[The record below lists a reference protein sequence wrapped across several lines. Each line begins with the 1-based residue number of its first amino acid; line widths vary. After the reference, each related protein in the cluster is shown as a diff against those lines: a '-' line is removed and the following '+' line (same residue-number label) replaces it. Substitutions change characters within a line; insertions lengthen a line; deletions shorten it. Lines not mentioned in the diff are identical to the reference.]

1 MRGGDGGAGV
11 AGPAYRVAAG
21 GVFRAMD
28 LLRWRVTSTG
38 LEHVPRSGGA
48 ILVANHLSYV
58 DYFTVGRPPY
68 EVLGRPMRL
77 LGKASLFRVPVVGSL
92 MRASG
97 HIPVERGVGAS
108 ALAAAVDAL
117 GAGELV
123 GVLPEQTISPSLD
136 LLPFKTGAVRMSQLT
151 GAPLVP
157 AVSWGTQ
164 RALPVGGPYRP
175 APGLRVLVAY
185 GPPRVVGADADPVV
199 ETEALRCEMAA
210 MLEVLQRSHPDGLPA
225 GARWVPARLGGG
237 APTAEESEAELERLR
252 GRWSRRAGRRSED
265 VGGRGRHERPGS

>member
-1 MRGGDGGAGV
+1 MTGTGTGPGV
-11 AGPAYRVAAG
+11 AGPAYRLVAG
-21 GVFRAMD
+21 GVFGAMD
-28 LLRWRVTSTG
+28 VLRWRISHEG
-38 LEHVPRSGGA
+38 LGNLPTSGGT

-68 EVLGRPMRL
+68 DLLGRPLRL
-77 LGKASLFRVPVVGSL
+77 LGKASVFRVPVVGAL

-97 HIPVERGVGAS
+97 HIPVERGVGAG
-108 ALAAAVDAL
+108 ALAAALDAIDR
-117 GAGELV
+117 GELV

-185 GPPRVVGADADPVV
+185 GPARVVPAGADPAT
-199 ETEALRCEMAA
+199 ETEALRCEMAG
-210 MLEVLQRSHPDGLPA
+210 MLDVLQRTHPDGLPA

-237 APTAEESEAELERLR
+237 APTPEEAEAELQRLR
-252 GRWSRRAGRRSED
+252 SGWTRRAGRRRTARR
-265 VGGRGRHERPGS
+265 RGSHERPSS